1 MVDVL
6 DTQCISFTCF
16 MTPTVVHCFKNLS
29 RAITEM
35 LGRPVEPCVGMG
47 NRRPR
52 PTGRGRLSPH
62 LIRQWVTVPRGWQDS
77 PITSSDS
84 AKQGCRER
92 WREGRAA
99 VHGSCHFPWSS
110 PQWDADQ
117 TPARILGFLPITP
130 PPRPTATTS
139 SCLPCAPFSRLA
151 FNYFQWYIVNEYE
164 TKKKKILLLE
174 LNSFQRIL
182 IKSYSSSSSY

>member
-1 MVDVL
+1 MGVGEKNPKKTTNKKQPEISVLTQETIKKKKKDYEKARRVDVL

-16 MTPTVVHCFKNLS
+16 MTPTAVHCFKTLS

-35 LGRPVEPCVGMG
+35 LAHPVEPCVGMG
-47 NRRPR
+47 SRRPR
-52 PTGRGRLSPH
+52 PKGRGRLSPH

-110 PQWDADQ
+110 PQ
-117 TPARILGFLPITP
+117 
-130 PPRPTATTS
+130 
-139 SCLPCAPFSRLA
+139 
-151 FNYFQWYIVNEYE
+151 
-164 TKKKKILLLE
+164 
-174 LNSFQRIL
+174 
-182 IKSYSSSSSY
+182 